1 MRAQTVP
8 ERHALTSVGMLS
20 SSAVPPNTKII
31 IIIIIIIRGTNPNR
45 IYPQVGALSIP
56 YRH

>member
-1 MRAQTVP
+1 
-8 ERHALTSVGMLS
+8 MLS